1 MKPRKLPSGN
11 YFIQIQVKG
20 RRKGFSAPTRAEVI
34 RKATEYKLTTVDAP
48 SAPLGVVIDQYIE
61 AKRNILSPTT
71 IKRYELTRR
80 TEFQR
85 LMNTPVRD
93 ITSERLQAEVN
104 ILSATK
110 SPKSVR
116 NAYGLIRA
124 ALSLFAPEL
133 NIRVTLPPKKKLEYH
148 TPTTEEVYS
157 LINAASPNMKTA
169 IMLAALCGM
178 RRGEIVA
185 LTYDDI
191 KGSVIHVHSAAVIG
205 NVVKSP
211 KTYTSDR
218 YIPIPQFVL
227 NYILGNK
234 KDKKV
239 CPLSLNS
246 ISHRFTELRD
256 KLGYNCRFHDLR
268 HYYASACHAI
278 GVPDQYIMKF
288 GGWKSDAILKDIY
301 RGTLD
306 DFERNSADKITAY
319 FDKNANEMLTTPRK
333 RVNHA
338 PL

>member
-1 MKPRKLPSGN
+1 
-11 YFIQIQVKG
+11 
-20 RRKGFSAPTRAEVI
+20 
-34 RKATEYKLTTVDAP
+34 
-48 SAPLGVVIDQYIE
+48 
-61 AKRNILSPTT
+61 
-71 IKRYELTRR
+71 
-80 TEFQR
+80 
-85 LMNTPVRD
+85 
-93 ITSERLQAEVN
+93 
-104 ILSATK
+104 
-110 SPKSVR
+110 
-116 NAYGLIRA
+116 LIRA

-133 NIRVTLPPKKKLEYH
+133 NLRVTLPPKKKLEYH

-169 IMLAALCGM
+169 IMLAAFCGL
-178 RRGEIVA
+178 RRGEIVS

-191 KGSVIHVHSAAVIG
+191 RDNVIHVHSAAVIG